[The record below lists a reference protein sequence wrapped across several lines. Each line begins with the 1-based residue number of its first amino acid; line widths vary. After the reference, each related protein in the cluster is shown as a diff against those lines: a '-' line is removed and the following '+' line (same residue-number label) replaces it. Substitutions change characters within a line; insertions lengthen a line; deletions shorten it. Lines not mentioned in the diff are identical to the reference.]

1 MNFVHTLNQVSTLN
15 TLFGNPRG
23 TDMEFGPEYIKYVM
37 GQVSLVKEE
46 LNDELLTAE
55 TTADFLDA
63 IGDTITVADGII
75 HKAMLDLDL
84 KFAVD
89 TLSKGVV
96 KGLVAGL
103 EVPQP
108 LEDISLSSFIL
119 DAYEYEGAVHDLI
132 FEYWAKTR
140 VFAEVACI
148 RAGYDSKKVYDE
160 VHASNMSKFCKDLA
174 EVQLTL
180 DKYQAEYGLIF
191 QPVNDSDDTMSI
203 SERLKVTPESDL
215 RVEQV
220 EEVFVIKVNRDL
232 KMDDKAVKAGKFLKG
247 INFKEPDFSDLTRFV
262 LPTVTKFDSMATRI
276 VG

>member
-15 TLFGNPRG
+15 MLFGNPRG

-75 HKAMLDLDL
+75 HKAMLDSHLL
-84 KFAVD
+84 RLESILIQR
-89 TLSKGVV
+89 TMN
-96 KGLVAGL
+96 GLTTGL
-103 EVPQP
+103 EVPVP
-108 LEDISLSSFIL
+108 LDEEVLSSFSPDGTEFDFHEL
-119 DAYEYEGAVHDLI
+119 VFD
-132 FEYWAKTR
+132 YWIRTR

-180 DKYQAEYGLIF
+180 DKYRAEYGLIF

-220 EEVFVIKVNRDL
+220 EGVFVIKVNRDL
-232 KMDDKAVKAGKFLKG
+232 KMGDKAVKAGKFLKG

-262 LPTVTKFDSMATRI
+262 LPTVTDYDSMI
-276 VG
+276 IG

>member
-46 LNDELLTAE
+46 LNDELVTAK

-63 IGDTITVADGII
+63 VGDTITVADGIA
-75 HKAMLDLDL
+75 HKA
-84 KFAVD
+84 KID
-89 TLSKGVV
+89 TASGGIMGRVFNRLVLN
-96 KGLVAGL
+96 GLITGL
-103 EVPQP
+103 EVPPP
-108 LEDISLSSFIL
+108 LELGVVSESQFHLFVFD
-119 DAYEYEGAVHDLI
+119 
-132 FEYWAKTR
+132 YWIRTR

-174 EVQLTL
+174 EVRLTL

-220 EEVFVIKVNRDL
+220 EGVFVIKVNRDL
-232 KMDDKAVKAGKFLKG
+232 KMGDKAVKAGKFLKG

-262 LPTVTKFDSMATRI
+262 LPTVTEFDSVI
-276 VG
+276 K

>member
-1 MNFVHTLNQVSTLN
+1 MNFAHTLIQVSTLN

-23 TDMEFGPEYIKYVM
+23 SDMEFGPEYIKYVM
-37 GQVSLVKEE
+37 GQVDLVKEE
-46 LNDELLTAE
+46 LNDELVTAK

-75 HKAMLDLDL
+75 HKLNFD
-84 KFAVD
+84 
-89 TLSKGVV
+89 S
-96 KGLVAGL
+96 GLLILESILTHRTMEGLTSDL
-103 EVPQP
+103 EVPVP
-108 LEDISLSSFIL
+108 LDERVSPTASLDGGVFDFHEL
-119 DAYEYEGAVHDLI
+119 VFD
-132 FEYWAKTR
+132 YWIRTR

-220 EEVFVIKVNRDL
+220 EGVFVIKVNRDL
-232 KMDDKAVKAGKFLKG
+232 KMGDKAVKAGKFLKG

-262 LPTVTKFDSMATRI
+262 LPTVTEFDSVI
-276 VG
+276 K